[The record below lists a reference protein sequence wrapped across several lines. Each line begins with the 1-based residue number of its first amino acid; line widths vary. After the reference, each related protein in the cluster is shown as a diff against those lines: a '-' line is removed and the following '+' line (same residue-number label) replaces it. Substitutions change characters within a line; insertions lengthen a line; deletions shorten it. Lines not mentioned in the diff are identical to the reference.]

1 MAQQLK
7 TQPAEAA
14 DLPELTSQQMLFAEG
29 VALQGLTATQ
39 AYKNAYKT
47 EGYGNN
53 SLWVQASRQKTD
65 PKISLWIFALRE
77 AAGYS
82 PECSVEQ
89 HQTRLNELGYRAERD
104 GNYGAAVQAE
114 QLRGKVAGHYA
125 DKQILTVKSGL
136 SLMLVEISN
145 ALGGVTIDVTP
156 EQEESTEST
165 TYSLDDLTDHE

>member
-7 TQPAEAA
+7 TQPVEAV
-14 DLPELTSQQMLFAEG
+14 DLPKLTSQQMLFAEG

-39 AYKNAYKT
+39 AYKNAYNT
-47 EGYGNN
+47 TN
-53 SLWVQASRQKTD
+53 SKDTSIHCNASLLNTD
-65 PKISLWIFALRE
+65 INVSQWIFALRE
-77 AAGYS
+77 SAGYS
-82 PECSVEQ
+82 PECRVEQ
-89 HQTRLNELGYRAERD
+89 HQTRLNELGHRAEKD

-156 EQEESTEST
+156 EQEETIEST
-165 TYSLDDLTDHE
+165 TYSLDDLTVKE